1 MFILFVVQCI
11 YATLATH
18 LFGELSPVYFGSFS
32 PAFFSMMQ
40 IATGDSWASQLTRSL
55 FADDGSIDG
64 RAAWFFGSYMIIGG
78 VILLNIVLTV
88 LLDEFLSSV
97 AADKAREAAEMEE
110 QAEACRIT
118 GVLDPLSESFCQFSD
133 NFDLQSQISTTFDV
147 MDEDGQPSVLPACPP
162 ARPRPP
168 ARPPACC
175 TRTPKRLADAHAPAV
190 LAPDTPR
197 WRWAGSGGLDFDE
210 FRERIKDLPIATPV
224 HLIKDDFAQMTLG
237 GQVSLLSPLSDPLAR
252 TCTHTCA
259 HDRCHTSSPR
269 ARTCAHARTRTERK
283 LRRGDGASGG
293 SCSTATANF
302 ARRSSRP

>member
-1 MFILFVVQCI
+1 VVQCI

-18 LFGELSPVYFGSFS
+18 LFGEVSPVYFGSFS

-55 FADDGSIDG
+55 FAQDGTIDG

-147 MDEDGQPSVLPACPP
+147 MDEDGQPSFLP
-162 ARPRPP
+162 ARPRQS
-168 ARPPACC
+168 ACLPACC
-175 TRTPKRLADAHAPAV
+175 TRTPKRLADAHAPAA

-197 WRWAGSGGLDFDE
+197 WKWAGSGGLDFDE

-237 GQVSLLSPLSDPLAR
+237 GQVSHLSPLSDPRPR

-259 HDRCHTSSPR
+259 HHGCHTSSLR
-269 ARTCAHARTRTERK
+269 AYTQARAHTHARQR
-283 LRRGDGASGG
+283 SG
-293 SCSTATANF
+293 S
-302 ARRSSRP
+302 